1 MSPPYIN
8 AWQTSVHIYI
18 YLGRD
23 EYLRINFINKI
34 SYFLKYKIRSI
45 FFIINPVGTQSDFDI
60 TTCSSSEEDDNGRN
74 HRAKKRKLDDYNDRD
89 KWGMYMYNFYF
100 LMF

>member
-8 AWQTSVHIYI
+8 AWQISIHIYI
-18 YLGRD
+18 YLGRG
-23 EYLRINFINKI
+23 EYLRINFINKFF
-34 SYFLKYKIRSI
+34 YFLKYKIRSI
-45 FFIINPVGTQSDFDI
+45 FCIINPVGTQSDFDS

-74 HRAKKRKLDDYNDRD
+74 ERAKKRKLDDYNDRD